1 MTLHRAVSH
10 LGLLNA
16 SLPLPVCSPKG
27 CRLLAMGNVLYC
39 FYLGDGNEV
48 MMTSRLA
55 TGAWSVPVDL
65 KFPSLSGLPAV
76 YGYNGRIHVFTSA
89 EANNPITRTNGSK
102 VLHWQSGEDIRIHLN
117 LSMNVFGSP
126 SVAELNGK
134 LYVFWREPGYGE
146 LRWGNSTT
154 GIDWLRQGH
163 VHPEGQSRLARS
175 LWDPVVCTYQRLLHV
190 FYQSE
195 QGLSLI
201 RFDGDSGWSRGQLLV
216 DKPYHCMPAVFVHDG
231 LLTLAYAN
239 LQSADQTLSVT
250 APTEQ
255 SMGDLHDGDVEGT
268 LDLYR
273 YDGNVLGRV
282 DRSIGM
288 VVKGVPAA
296 AVVDG
301 ELNLIFP
308 SV

>member
-39 FYLGDGNEV
+39 FYFGEGNEV

-76 YGYNGRIHVFTSA
+76 YAYNGRIHVFTSA
-89 EANNPITRTNGSK
+89 EANKPITSSNGSK
-102 VLHWQSGEDIRIHLN
+102 VLHWQPGADIRIHLDM
-117 LSMNVFGSP
+117 SMNVFGSP

-134 LYVFWREPGYGE
+134 LYLFSREPGYGE
-146 LRWGNSTT
+146 LRWGSSTT
-154 GIDWLRQGH
+154 GVDWLRQGH

-195 QGLSLI
+195 QGLSVI
-201 RFDGDSGWSRGQLLV
+201 RFDGDNGWSRGQLLV
-216 DKPYHCMPAVFVHDG
+216 EKPYHCMPAVFVHDG

-239 LQSADQTLSVT
+239 LQSADQTLSVS

-282 DRSIGM
+282 DRSIGL
-288 VVKGVPAA
+288 VVKGIPAA